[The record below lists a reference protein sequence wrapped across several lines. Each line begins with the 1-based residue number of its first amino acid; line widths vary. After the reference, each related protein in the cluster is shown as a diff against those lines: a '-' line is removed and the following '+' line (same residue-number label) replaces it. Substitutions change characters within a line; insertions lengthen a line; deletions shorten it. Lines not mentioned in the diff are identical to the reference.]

1 VWGSVDDD
9 VFAVGA
15 SGTVLHYA
23 GTGWS
28 AMTRTTSND
37 LRGVWGSSGSDVS
50 AVGEDGTILHYGGAL
65 PMVYLSLV
73 LKNQSP

>member
-1 VWGSVDDD
+1 
-9 VFAVGA
+9 
-15 SGTVLHYA
+15 
-23 GTGWS
+23 
-28 AMTRTTSND
+28 MTRTTSND